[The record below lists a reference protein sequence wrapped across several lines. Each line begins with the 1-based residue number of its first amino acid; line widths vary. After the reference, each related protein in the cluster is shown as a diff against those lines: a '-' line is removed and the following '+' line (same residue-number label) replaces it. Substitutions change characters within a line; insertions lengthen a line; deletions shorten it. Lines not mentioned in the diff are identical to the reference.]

1 MNEPLRAELR
11 QLASH
16 DLKVRGGLLANG
28 ALGDGYH
35 PQMRTVHE
43 QNAAR
48 LESILDEVGWPSHDL
63 VGEDGTEAA
72 WLIAQHAIGRPAFQR
87 RCLALLQDAAKTGKI
102 PAWQPAYLLDR
113 IRMFEGRPQIYGTQF
128 EEDENG
134 EPHPT
139 PIEDPDHVNERRAKI
154 GLDSLE
160 ERLQK
165 MRNSEERT
173 RNPNAID
180 PQERKRKH
188 QEWKKGYEA
197 WLGEVGWRD

>member
-1 MNEPLRAELR
+1 
-11 QLASH
+11 LASH

-48 LESILDEVGWPSHDL
+48 LESILDEVGWP
-63 VGEDGTEAA
+63 
-72 WLIAQHAIGRPAFQR
+72 AFQR
-87 RCLALLQDAAKTGKI
+87 RCLARLQDAAKTGKI

-113 IRMFEGRPQIYGTQF
+113 MRMFEGRPQIYGTQF

-134 EPHPT
+134 EPHPA

-165 MRNSEERT
+165 MRNSEKRT
-173 RNPNAID
+173 RNQNAID